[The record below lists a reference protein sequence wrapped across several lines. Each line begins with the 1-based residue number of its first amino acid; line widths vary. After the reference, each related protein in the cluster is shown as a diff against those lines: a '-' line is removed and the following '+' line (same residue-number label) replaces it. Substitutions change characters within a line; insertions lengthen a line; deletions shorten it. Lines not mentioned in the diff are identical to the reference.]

1 MEASGSDFF
10 PGFPY
15 TSEKMTEA
23 TRSASILPYLHNFIA
38 PDTRTRP
45 LTLNI
50 IHFSYTRSG
59 IMVVASDSSER
70 LSTDFP
76 LLTLRHVTKR
86 FGGITA
92 LNDVSFEVQQ
102 GELLGIIGPNGA
114 GKSTLLSLISGAQK
128 PTTGEILF
136 GEHHLDRLPPHAIA
150 RLGIG
155 RAHQIP
161 RPFGRMTVHQNV
173 LIPVHSRGTA
183 AKHSHRYAD
192 EVLEICGLM
201 PKKNELA
208 GSLTLL
214 NLKRLELARALAL
227 QPRLLLLDEVAAGL
241 VANEIDEITQ
251 LIASIQARGVTII
264 LVEHVQ
270 AVVHSLAQRV
280 IVLNWGR
287 KIAEGMPKEV
297 AENPEVVAVY
307 FGAEQEE
314 LAPVRQQ
321 ISAVEKR
328 DANATPLLCTQ
339 QISVD
344 YGKLRAL
351 RSVDFEVHAGE
362 IVAVIGAN
370 GAGKTTL
377 TQAIGGLVPTSE
389 GKILLEGRDITTTPA
404 HQRARQGIALCHEG
418 RRLFR
423 EQTIRENLELGAAY
437 ASHSST
443 PFEQRL
449 ERVYDLFPILKE
461 RAGSLAGRLSGGQQ
475 QMVAIGR
482 ALMAEPRL
490 LLLDEL
496 SLGLAP
502 AIIDQLFASFPHILA
517 RGISIVLIEQNVH
530 RSLAIA
536 DRVYVLERGSVIF
549 CGTPTEVRA
558 HPALYQAYFGAEQQR
573 PAPPDPT

>member
-1 MEASGSDFF
+1 
-10 PGFPY
+10 
-15 TSEKMTEA
+15 
-23 TRSASILPYLHNFIA
+23 
-38 PDTRTRP
+38 
-45 LTLNI
+45 
-50 IHFSYTRSG
+50 
-59 IMVVASDSSER
+59 MVVASGSGEK

-86 FGGITA
+86 FGGVTA
-92 LNDVSFEVQQ
+92 LNDVSFEVQR

-114 GKSTLLSLISGAQK
+114 GKSTLLSLISGAQR
-128 PTTGEILF
+128 PTTGAILF
-136 GEHHLDRLPPHAIA
+136 DNHHLDRLPTHAIA

-161 RPFGRMTVHQNV
+161 RPFARMTVHQNV
-173 LIPVHSRGTA
+173 LIPVHTHGSQ
-183 AKHSHRYAD
+183 AKHSHRSAD
-192 EVLEICGLM
+192 EVLATCGLM
-201 PKKNELA
+201 QKKDELA

-241 VANEIDEITQ
+241 VAHEIDEITQ
-251 LIASIQARGVTII
+251 LIASIQARGVTIVLI
-264 LVEHVQ
+264 EHVQ
-270 AVVHSLAQRV
+270 AVVHALAERV
-280 IVLNWGR
+280 IVLDWGR
-287 KIAEGMPKEV
+287 KIAEGTPKQI
-297 AENPEVVAVY
+297 AENPDVIAVY
-307 FGAEQEE
+307 FGAEHE
-314 LAPVRQQ
+314 APTPVREQ
-321 ISAVEKR
+321 ISSATKR
-328 DANATPLLCTQ
+328 DATSTPLLQTQ

-377 TQAIGGLVPTSE
+377 TQAIGGLVPVSE
-389 GKILLEGRDITTTPA
+389 GKILLEGRDITGAAA

-443 PFEQRL
+443 PFAERL
-449 ERVYDLFPILKE
+449 EHVYELFPILKE

-475 QMVAIGR
+475 QMVAIAR

-502 AIIDQLFASFPHILA
+502 AIIDQLFAAFPHILA

-536 DRVYVLERGSVIF
+536 DRVYVLERGSIVF
-549 CGTPTEVRA
+549 CGTPAEVRA
-558 HPALYQAYFGAEQQR
+558 HPALYQAYFGAEQER
-573 PAPPDPT
+573 PAPPPDSV